1 MRRFAAIASLCLLVG
16 LAACGNTQPPATGVG
31 AAIAA
36 AQAPASGVA
45 APSQQSLASLLTQLQ
60 TNSAADI
67 ANAIGIATAAEKTDP
82 FAGEL
87 VTCLTWW
94 QSAPTALAGLLPS
107 AGNGSVGPAVVFTDA
122 FLGLDN
128 VTNLTSQTEQAA
140 FENACGGLGMHLANQ
155 GTTLATQ
162 VAFLAAKLGIVV
174 PK

>member
-67 ANAIGIATAAEKTDP
+67 ANAIGIDMSELPATADRVMEA
-82 FAGEL
+82 L
-87 VTCLTWW
+87 VERRRRRRL
-94 QSAPTALAGLLPS
+94 G
-107 AGNGSVGPAVVFTDA
+107 DA
-122 FLGLDN
+122 RREA
-128 VTNLTSQTEQAA
+128 S
-140 FENACGGLGMHLANQ
+140 
-155 GTTLATQ
+155 
-162 VAFLAAKLGIVV
+162 
-174 PK
+174 